1 MLSLDSSI
9 FCPSYCVL
17 DVIVDL
23 SPPNRSAGRDVS
35 GKVIYVEE
43 IR

>member
-1 MLSLDSSI
+1 VFL
-9 FCPSYCVL
+9 Y
-17 DVIVDL
+17 VIVDL

-35 GKVIYVEE
+35 GKVFYVEE